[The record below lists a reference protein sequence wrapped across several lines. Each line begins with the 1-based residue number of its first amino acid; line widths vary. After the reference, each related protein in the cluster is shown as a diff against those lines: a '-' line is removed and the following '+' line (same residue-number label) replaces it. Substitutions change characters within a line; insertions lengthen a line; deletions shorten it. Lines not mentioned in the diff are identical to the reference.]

1 MLRLCRN
8 ISTLGVILI
17 LLAGCQGTT
26 PTIDPNLIMTQ
37 AVQTAFATLKQTP
50 ITISRASTTT
60 PVPSATLSMRTPPAL
75 PPPFT
80 ASSLNPLDT
89 PHAYVS
95 DTCQYLMYRAY
106 ASKTHHCT

>member
-60 PVPSATLSMRTPPAL
+60 PVPSATLSMRTPPAF
-75 PPPFT
+75 PPPSTPT
-80 ASSLNPLDT
+80 ASPPLIPPHSTLPT
-89 PHAYVS
+89 PS
-95 DTCQYLMYRAY
+95 TTLQP
-106 ASKTHHCT
+106 